1 MSKGDAK
8 FVVAEG
14 RTPEARQIVSR
25 QSELIA
31 KLKAS
36 GQPSLDAERALL
48 TYMSALKH
56 LEAHEAVVRADV
68 NARKHEIKKLARRHS
83 IPWPPHQ
90 LHNSLADSLN
100 IDRFSNRFGHIQAQ
114 RSPELDC
121 LAAYIPIGDA
131 DDQNWRSAL
140 DTRKEAQDLGAVV
153 WSKVQVEGYTVE
165 WARFQQPPGVGIGI
179 CRRRGKSDLLGN
191 SRDQPAV
198 DGSVFDDQ

>member
-68 NARKHEIKKLARRHS
+68 NARKHEPKKFARG
-83 IPWPPHQ
+83 Q
-90 LHNSLADSLN
+90 
-100 IDRFSNRFGHIQAQ
+100 
-114 RSPELDC
+114 PE
-121 LAAYIPIGDA
+121 Y
-131 DDQNWRSAL
+131 R
-140 DTRKEAQDLGAVV
+140 
-153 WSKVQVEGYTVE
+153 
-165 WARFQQPPGVGIGI
+165 
-179 CRRRGKSDLLGN
+179 
-191 SRDQPAV
+191 
-198 DGSVFDDQ
+198 SVFESVRPYSSPTISRARLSRGIHPHRRC